1 MDVLGLGAA
10 YNLQAWCSIHIKKLQ
25 ANRAELTLLNA
36 DSNAENKTKAS
47 AEVNEGLGN
56 ICSLFNI
63 KFNCSANTKIN
74 KTYNRETKYVSA
86 F

>member
-36 DSNAENKTKAS
+36 DSNAENKTKR
-47 AEVNEGLGN
+47 N
-56 ICSLFNI
+56 
-63 KFNCSANTKIN
+63 
-74 KTYNRETKYVSA
+74 
-86 F
+86 